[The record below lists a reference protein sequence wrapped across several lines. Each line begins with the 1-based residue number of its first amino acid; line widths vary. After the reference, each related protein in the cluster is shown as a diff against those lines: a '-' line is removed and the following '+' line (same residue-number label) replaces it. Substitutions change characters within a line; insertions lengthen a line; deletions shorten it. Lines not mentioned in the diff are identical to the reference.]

1 MLIAAAVASAVHVL
15 SLGIGLGA
23 IFARGRAL
31 TRLPLDIGGV
41 LYADNWWGVAA
52 VLWIASGLARL
63 LFGLDKPTEWYFTHP
78 LFHLKMALFAV
89 AGALELW
96 PMMVLIKWRLDLRKG
111 LPPDLRP
118 VRLMG
123 VINRFEVVLIAMIPL
138 VAAAMARG
146 LGR

>member
-1 MLIAAAVASAVHVL
+1 
-15 SLGIGLGA
+15 
-23 IFARGRAL
+23 
-31 TRLPLDIGGV
+31 
-41 LYADNWWGVAA
+41 
-52 VLWIASGLARL
+52 
-63 LFGLDKPTEWYFTHP
+63 
-78 LFHLKMALFAV
+78 MALFAV